1 MNRRDLL
8 KMISAATGTA
18 MIGGNAALLSGC
30 ANGDETTKSVPDK
43 LLKYEFTERDIQL
56 LDEAAETILP
66 RTDTPGAKDAEVGA
80 FMARFVNACY
90 TPEEQAVFLTAM
102 PQLEERSES
111 KFSRSFLTLDTEQ
124 RQAVLRS
131 FEEEVAERRRR
142 DDADPH
148 FYTMLKQL
156 TLFGFFTSRVGATE
170 ALRYIAIPG
179 RYEGCTPYEEGD
191 PAWATN

>member
-30 ANGDETTKSVPDK
+30 SNGGEAPPVPEK
-43 LLKYEFTERDIQL
+43 LLKYEFTERDIQI
-56 LDEAAETILP
+56 LDEAAETFIP

-90 TPEEQAVFLTAM
+90 TPEEQAVFLTTM
-102 PQLEERSES
+102 PQLEQRSDAE
-111 KFSRSFLTLDTEQ
+111 FSRSFVDLDTEQ
-124 RQAVLRS
+124 REAVLGA
-131 FEEEVAERRRR
+131 FAEEARERRRR
-142 DDADPH
+142 DDPDPH

-156 TLFGFFTSRVGATE
+156 TLFGFFTSELGATE
-170 ALRYIAIPG
+170 VLRYIAIPG

-191 PAWATN
+191 RAWAT